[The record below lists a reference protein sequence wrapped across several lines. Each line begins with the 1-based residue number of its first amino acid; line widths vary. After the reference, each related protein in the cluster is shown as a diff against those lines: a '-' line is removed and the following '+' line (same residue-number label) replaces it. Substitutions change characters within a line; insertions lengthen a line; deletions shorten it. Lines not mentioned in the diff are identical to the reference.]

1 MKREHGCWARQ
12 AQEIGDTITILTRDS
27 TQIRQEESPMRII
40 SLLASATEMI
50 AALGCLD
57 QMVGRSHECD
67 YPPEV
72 LSLPVVS
79 TTRIDVNTSSGQID
93 AQIKQLAH
101 SKDEVQG
108 NALKALSI
116 YALDV
121 NLLQQLRPDVIFTQ
135 TQCEVCAVSE
145 RDVMQA
151 VQQLTG
157 LQPRIVALTPYR
169 LSDVWEDVQRVGA
182 ALGRVEQAQELVE
195 GYQQRLERLHSL
207 TTGKRRPRVT
217 VLEWLDPLMAAG
229 NWTPELIAYAGGESV
244 FGEIG
249 QHSPWLTWEE
259 LQGADSDILILSPC
273 GFTLEHTLQDLP
285 LLQQH
290 PAWRALRAVRQGHVY
305 AINGNSY
312 LNRSGP
318 RLVESVE
325 LLAHVLW
332 GDALDIDTDPQA
344 WRHIDQDRHKG
355 HFSA

>member
-1 MKREHGCWARQ
+1 
-12 AQEIGDTITILTRDS
+12 
-27 TQIRQEESPMRII
+27 MRIV
-40 SLLASATEMI
+40 SLLASATEMV

-67 YPPEV
+67 YPPEI

-259 LQGADSDILILSPC
+259 LQGADPDILILSPC

-305 AINGNSY
+305 AIDGNSY